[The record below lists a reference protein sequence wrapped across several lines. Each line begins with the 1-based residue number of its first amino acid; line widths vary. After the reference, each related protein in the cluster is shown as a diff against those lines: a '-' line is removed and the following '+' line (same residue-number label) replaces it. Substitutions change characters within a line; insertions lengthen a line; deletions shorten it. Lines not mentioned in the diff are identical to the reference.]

1 MPHEALGQQ
10 LSLANKKAY
19 RCMTWLWNLVPN
31 ENRVESPGARAL
43 GSALIALEPIYN
55 AGGRVNLN
63 FVTEAIY

>member
-1 MPHEALGQQ
+1 
-10 LSLANKKAY
+10 
-19 RCMTWLWNLVPN
+19 MTWLWNLVPN